1 MTPLLIVK
9 RLTFFFFTIVG
20 ATSFTFQVHT
30 LTTPTRLVS
39 TGSSLILEGSA
50 SDDVCTVQ
58 ILMSDTGGGH
68 RASANAL
75 RDAFEVLHPGKIAC
89 DIVDIYT
96 DYGPWPYNS
105 YVQGACFEKYSPWA
119 VSLWKLLASSK
130 SRVEGVSPCLILP
143 LIHDFYYVRTLRRF
157 LVFQV
162 TNSWQRIHG
171 CGTLFIN
178 LVPRS

>member
-1 MTPLLIVK
+1 MTALSKTMTPLLIVK
-9 RLTFFFFTIVG
+9 RLAPLFLIILG

-30 LTTPTRLVS
+30 LATTTRLLS
-39 TGSSLILEGSA
+39 TGSSLVLKGSA

-75 RDAFEVLHPGKIAC
+75 RDAFEVLHPGKITC

-105 YVQGACFEKYSPWA
+105 YVQGTCFES
-119 VSLWKLLASSK
+119 SLQ
-130 SRVEGVSPCLILP
+130 GHCL
-143 LIHDFYYVRTLRRF
+143 Y
-157 LVFQV
+157 
-162 TNSWQRIHG
+162 
-171 CGTLFIN
+171 
-178 LVPRS
+178 RSY